1 MSVKKTSF
9 SKKFSAV
16 LDTVAMSQISGGVA
30 GDPFDPYFS
39 DRRRAEK
46 SPKKIEESAQNSFR
60 RTFIVG

>member
-1 MSVKKTSF
+1 
-9 SKKFSAV
+9 
-16 LDTVAMSQISGGVA
+16 MSQISGGVA